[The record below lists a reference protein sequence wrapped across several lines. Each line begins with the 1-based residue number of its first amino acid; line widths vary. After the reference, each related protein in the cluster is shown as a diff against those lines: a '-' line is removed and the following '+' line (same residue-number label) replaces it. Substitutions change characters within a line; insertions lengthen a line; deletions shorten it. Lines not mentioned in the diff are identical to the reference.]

1 MEKMIVKKSP
11 PLSGCVQ
18 IGGAKNAALPI
29 LAATLLCRGTSVIEN
44 VPDLSDIQNMCEIL
58 KTVGA
63 DVKREGHM
71 VTVTPQLRQN
81 TVPYAMMCRLRG
93 SFLILAPLLA
103 RLGSASVSLPGG
115 CPIGVRPVDLHLK
128 GFSALGAQIKMK
140 HGAAE
145 IHAKQLCGSRVYLDF
160 PSVGATENVLM
171 AAVLAEGKSMI
182 VNAAAE
188 PEIESLAAFLNKA
201 GAKIKGAGTSVI
213 CVEGVSRLD
222 GVTHSVIPDRIEAGT
237 FMTAAAITH
246 GKITLKGVNCAHL
259 KPVIAKFRE
268 SGIVIDEHKNRLE
281 MDAGGALL
289 PFNIKTLPFPGFP
302 TDMQAQMTALMCMC
316 EGTST
321 VMETVFENRFLHVAA
336 LVRMGANIRLAG
348 RCAIVEG
355 VKSLSG
361 AKVEATDLRGGAA
374 LVLAGLAAK
383 GDTEIGEIFHIA
395 RGYERF
401 SEKLSALGAKLEE
414 K

>member
-1 MEKMIVKKSP
+1 M
-11 PLSGCVQ
+11 
-18 IGGAKNAALPI
+18 
-29 LAATLLCRGTSVIEN
+29 
-44 VPDLSDIQNMCEIL
+44 
-58 KTVGA
+58 
-63 DVKREGHM
+63 
-71 VTVTPQLRQN
+71 
-81 TVPYAMMCRLRG
+81 
-93 SFLILAPLLA
+93 
-103 RLGSASVSLPGG
+103 
-115 CPIGVRPVDLHLK
+115 
-128 GFSALGAQIKMK
+128 
-140 HGAAE
+140 
-145 IHAKQLCGSRVYLDF
+145 
-160 PSVGATENVLM
+160 
-171 AAVLAEGKSMI
+171 
-182 VNAAAE
+182 
-188 PEIESLAAFLNKA
+188 
-201 GAKIKGAGTSVI
+201 
-213 CVEGVSRLD
+213 
-222 GVTHSVIPDRIEAGT
+222 
-237 FMTAAAITH
+237 
-246 GKITLKGVNCAHL
+246 
-259 KPVIAKFRE
+259 IAKFRE

-383 GDTEIGEIFHIA
+383 GDTEIGDIFHIA